1 MSRTKGNKNRVTA
14 STDFD
19 AQFAQLSKDKAMLE
33 EDLSKTA
40 SHIEELKDDIKSL
53 YESLQLHKAKTQ

>member
-1 MSRTKGNKNRVTA
+1 
-14 STDFD
+14 
-19 AQFAQLSKDKAMLE
+19 MLE

-40 SHIEELKDDIKSL
+40 SHIEELKDGIKSL